1 MQSGS
6 GSCPQGVSK
15 GFVCFIIGTKFPYSF
30 HLYDKEHKG
39 LKAFGN
45 SFGQALKVLT
55 PRSVGASGK
64 RTIPF
69 SSRVT
74 PFISMK
80 AGFKAPVCW
89 FPA

>member
-6 GSCPQGVSK
+6 GSCPQGVPK

-45 SFGQALKVLT
+45 SFGQALKVLYT
-55 PRSVGASGK
+55 PLCGSIGK
-64 RTIPF
+64 ADDSIFFQGYALYLHEGRF
-69 SSRVT
+69 
-74 PFISMK
+74 
-80 AGFKAPVCW
+80 
-89 FPA
+89 